1 MWVKNTVEGM
11 ELENASEEDFK
22 SQRVSINIPF
32 IGKFYSSFKKVQK
45 AQKQEEIINERI
57 KNKERGSTT

>member
-1 MWVKNTVEGM
+1 M

-57 KNKERGSTT
+57 KNKERSSTT